1 MNGLFIVLEG
11 VEGCGK
17 STIQKLL
24 ADALRAHGL
33 PVRVTREPGGTD
45 AGERIRREVLHGA
58 DLPPEA
64 ELLLMLAARADHVT
78 KVIVPAL
85 EAGEVV
91 LCDRY
96 ELSSF
101 AYQGIA
107 RGLGLERVRALNA
120 LATGQLRADLTIVL
134 EVPASVAEARTGRR
148 TSRDRIESAGA
159 EFHAR
164 VAEAYRLLASE
175 EPGVVS
181 VDATRSPEQIRAS
194 ILELLA
200 RRFPETFPTTA
211 G

>member
-1 MNGLFIVLEG
+1 MKGLFIVLEG

-17 STIQKLL
+17 STIQRLL
-24 ADALRAHGL
+24 ADALRERGMR
-33 PVRVTREPGGTD
+33 VCVTREPGGTE
-45 AGERIRREVLHGA
+45 AGERIRSEVLHGS

-64 ELLLMLAARADHVT
+64 ELLLMLAARADHVS
-78 KVIVPAL
+78 KVIMPAL
-85 EAGEVV
+85 EAGQVV

-120 LATGQLRADLTIVL
+120 FATGQLRADLTLVL
-134 EVPASVAEARTGRR
+134 DVPGDVAELRRRGRV
-148 TSRDRIESAGA
+148 SRDRIEGAGA
-159 EFHAR
+159 TFHAR
-164 VAEAYRLLASE
+164 VAEAYRLLASQ
-175 EPGVVS
+175 EPGVVN
-181 VDATRSPEQIRAS
+181 VDATRSPEQIRVS

-200 RRFPETFPTTA
+200 ERFPETFPTKA